1 MLGNLL
7 RFEEFICV
15 NEDINGG
22 MINLILVCWKL
33 VILNFMFDKFMLFF

>member
-15 NEDINGG
+15 NEDIYGG

-33 VILNFMFDKFMLFF
+33 VILNFMLDKFMLFF

>member
-1 MLGNLL
+1 MLDNLL

-15 NEDINGG
+15 NKNIYGG

-33 VILNFMFDKFMLFF
+33 VIWNFMLDKFMLLF